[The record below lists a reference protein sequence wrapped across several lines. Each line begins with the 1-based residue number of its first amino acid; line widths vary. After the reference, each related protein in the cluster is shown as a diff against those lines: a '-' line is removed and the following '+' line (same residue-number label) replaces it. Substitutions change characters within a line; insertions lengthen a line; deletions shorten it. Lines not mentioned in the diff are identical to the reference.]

1 MPSPPASR
9 TSASAPVGAADSKY
23 SKKVEQFISI
33 PYPSISSDQHFQYL
47 LCRRISLATAWS
59 VMKCHESSWNILETY
74 NHLILFSSCMAAL
87 PRTVTFTTS
96 AEMPKTT
103 VKANSS
109 NAKAWQSYCQ
119 VPFVSAS
126 QEMYSFELDEMRLIA
141 IEYNMAERQ
150 QRQALEHLG
159 IVGSSGFCRGSFC
172 LGSSRRRTPKA
183 CKNCLECTECTW
195 IIVHVR

>member
-9 TSASAPVGAADSKY
+9 TSASAPVGSADSKY

-96 AEMPKTT
+96 AEMPKAT

-119 VPFVSAS
+119 VTFVSAS
-126 QEMYSFELDEMRLIA
+126 QEMYSFELILLMRCDWLPLNTTWQRDSRDRHWSILESLA
-141 IEYNMAERQ
+141 
-150 QRQALEHLG
+150 RQASVVARSVLAQVEGEL
-159 IVGSSGFCRGSFC
+159 
-172 LGSSRRRTPKA
+172 LKPAKTA
-183 CKNCLECTECTW
+183 
-195 IIVHVR
+195 